1 MKSSLPQG
9 PGLWPAIWMLPEDG
23 STDTCSGCGSYGGW
37 PRSGEIDIQE
47 SVNNGGAAIGT
58 LHYGD
63 YPPNNV
69 MKTNWTLMAQGAS
82 NTHAIEWNVNKI
94 SWFLNNVQFLSAT
107 SADWFTAGAK
117 RSKIAPFDKRF
128 HVLLN
133 MAVGGG
139 WPIDDYLRTTGG
151 TLTTQLVRDSLS
163 SSGGKELAID
173 WIRVCGKP

>member
-1 MKSSLPQG
+1 MERISFS
-9 PGLWPAIWMLPEDG
+9 
-23 STDTCSGCGSYGGW
+23 C
-37 PRSGEIDIQE
+37 SGEIDIQE

-69 MKTNWTLMAQGAS
+69 MKTNWTLMTQGAS

-117 RSKIAPFDKRF
+117 RSKTAPFDKRF

-151 TLTTQLVRDSLS
+151 TLNTQLVRDSLS

-173 WIRVCGKP
+173 TGPRCFS